1 MIRLFTLNVS
11 EEILK
16 KFKDLE
22 VYSYFD
28 KFCTP
33 VAQIWYN
40 NKFVKLI
47 RDADYDRINACI
59 LELRRRE
66 KSNGI

>member
-11 EEILK
+11 EEILN

-28 KFCTP
+28 KFCIPTT
-33 VAQIWYN
+33 QIWVD

-47 RDADYDRINACI
+47 KDADYDRINTSI

-66 KSNGI
+66 EGN

>member
-11 EEILK
+11 KEILN

-28 KFCTP
+28 KFCIPT
-33 VAQIWYN
+33 AQIWVD
-40 NKFVKLI
+40 NKFIKLI
-47 RDADYDRINACI
+47 KDADYDRINSCI
-59 LELRRRE
+59 LELGGR
-66 KSNGI
+66 